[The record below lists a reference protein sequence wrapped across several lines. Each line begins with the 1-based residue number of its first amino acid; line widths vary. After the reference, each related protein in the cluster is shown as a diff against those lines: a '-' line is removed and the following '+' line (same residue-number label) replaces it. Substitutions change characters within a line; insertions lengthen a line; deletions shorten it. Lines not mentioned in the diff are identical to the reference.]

1 MNYEKALKKLQD
13 IVNELETEAVSIDDL
28 TDKIKDATEL
38 IQLCKKKLRKV
49 EKEVSNLIEDA

>member
-49 EKEVSNLIEDA
+49 EKEVSNLIEDV